1 MPFDKFLPNFD
12 KIIIFFQVF
21 IYLLFLVLILPSI
34 GGTTLEGMVEYF
46 IHNKP
51 HVKVLT
57 NDTIRWDCIFL
68 PNNGAFFVNY
78 VITSS
83 LVGNAIVSTTI
94 AIIHS

>member
-1 MPFDKFLPNFD
+1 MRWFMQVSS
-12 KIIIFFQVF
+12 FQVF

-34 GGTTLEGMVEYF
+34 GGTTLEGMVEYI
-46 IHNKP
+46 IHNSK
-51 HVKVLT
+51 LQGQSFTT

-83 LVGNAIVSTTI
+83 LFGNAIVS
-94 AIIHS
+94 